1 MGPGA
6 GVLILL
12 LLGGAALVRAWAA
25 RRVRIGDRRMVPVL
39 LLSTL
44 LIALMIAGVGVWMT
58 FRSPLIGVVV
68 TVAALLLG
76 GGWLRVSLDTARYA
90 GPPRPQPDRFDALAA
105 RMDASYRSVAAI
117 LLAIGFVGL
126 ILGVL
131 YLFGRGR
138 F

>member
-12 LLGGAALVRAWAA
+12 LLAGATLVRAWAA
-25 RRVRIGDRRMVPVL
+25 RRVRLGDRRLVPVL

-44 LIALMIAGVGVWMT
+44 LIALVLAGVGLWMAL
-58 FRSPLIGVVV
+58 RSPLIGAVV

-76 GGWLRVSLDTARYA
+76 GAWLRVSLDTARYS

-105 RMDASYRSVAAI
+105 RMDASYRSVAAV
-117 LLAIGFVGL
+117 LLTIGFGGL

>member
-25 RRVRIGDRRMVPVL
+25 RRVRVGDRRMVPLL

-44 LIALMIAGVGVWMT
+44 LIALVLAGVGIWMA
-58 FRSPLIGVVV
+58 FRSPLIGL
-68 TVAALLLG
+68 VATIGALLLG
-76 GGWLRVSLDTARYA
+76 GAWLRVSLDTARYA

-117 LLAIGFVGL
+117 LLALGFGGL
-126 ILGVL
+126 VLGVL

>member
-12 LLGGAALVRAWAA
+12 ILGGSAVVRAWAA

-44 LIALMIAGVGVWMT
+44 LIALVIAGVGVWMA

-117 LLAIGFVGL
+117 LLAIGFGGL

>member
-44 LIALMIAGVGVWMT
+44 LIALVMAGVGVWMA
-58 FRSPLIGVVV
+58 FRSPLLGAIV

-90 GPPRPQPDRFDALAA
+90 GPPRAQPDRFDALAE
-105 RMDASYRSVAAI
+105 RMDSSYRSVAAI
-117 LLAIGFVGL
+117 LLAIGFGGL